1 MRRAVTSLS
10 FSAAPS
16 SRFALTLKNLNGEL
30 LMTTINLRDY
40 YPFYKADA
48 FIEVSDEIAQQLN
61 RFALDDEAERIRI
74 LRAKAYYSLDCGDGI
89 EAEAIVQPEQPDEV
103 LERAELARILNEA
116 LASLSEKQRQRISDN
131 ILDGISQS
139 AIAKREGVKKSSV
152 AESISRG
159 LANLKKSLKK
169 LF

>member
-1 MRRAVTSLS
+1 
-10 FSAAPS
+10 
-16 SRFALTLKNLNGEL
+16 
-30 LMTTINLRDY
+30 
-40 YPFYKADA
+40 
-48 FIEVSDEIAQQLN
+48 
-61 RFALDDEAERIRI
+61 
-74 LRAKAYYSLDCGDGI
+74 
-89 EAEAIVQPEQPDEV
+89 
-103 LERAELARILNEA
+103 
-116 LASLSEKQRQRISDN
+116 LSEKQRQRISDN